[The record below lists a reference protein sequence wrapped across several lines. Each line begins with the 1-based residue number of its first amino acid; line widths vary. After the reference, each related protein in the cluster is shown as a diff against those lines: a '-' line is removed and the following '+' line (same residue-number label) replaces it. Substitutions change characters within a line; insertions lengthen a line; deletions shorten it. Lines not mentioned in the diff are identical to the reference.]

1 MDMDIGAYGVTFGI
15 RSHYIWKTSAK
26 CEGYIIRKENW
37 LNIVT
42 PGSNLDK
49 DASKFE

>member
-1 MDMDIGAYGVTFGI
+1 MDIGAYGVTFKV
-15 RSHYIWKTSAK
+15 RSHYIWRTAQD

-37 LNIVT
+37 INLME

-49 DASKFE
+49 DASKFEI